1 MGLSHFPF
9 SVVTVE
15 PLKNFATREV
25 GFVNIIKTLEL
36 QDEVKVSLID
46 RIYVETLTDLVI
58 VFSNNGI
65 RKRGTE

>member
-46 RIYVETLTDLVI
+46 RICVETLTDLVI

-65 RKRGTE
+65 